1 MWQQIIALVLI
12 IILITR
18 LSLLKKKGKIQ
29 SNEYIFWMIFW
40 SLAGLA
46 MLFLKQLDNLLM
58 DFGFSGSGI
67 NFLLYLAVLFLFYLI
82 FRLRLKILDLDT
94 KITKLLREIALRE
107 NDNIAK
113 DNNDTLKDNDNIPKE
128 E

>member
-12 IILITR
+12 IIFITR
-18 LSLLKKKGKIQ
+18 LTLLKKNNKIQ
-29 SNEYIFWMIFW
+29 KNEYIFWMIFW
-40 SLAGLA
+40 TLAWLA
-46 MLFLKQLDNLLM
+46 ILFLKQLDTLLI

-94 KITKLLREIALRE
+94 KITRLLRELALRDDHNTP
-107 NDNIAK
+107 NDK
-113 DNNDTLKDNDNIPKE
+113 
-128 E
+128 

>member
-1 MWQQIIALVLI
+1 MWQQIIALVFIVVFI
-12 IILITR
+12 IR
-18 LSLLKKKGKIQ
+18 LSLLKKKGEIQ

-46 MLFLKQLDNLLM
+46 VLFLKELDNLLF

-94 KITKLLREIALRE
+94 KITKLLRELA
-107 NDNIAK
+107 
-113 DNNDTLKDNDNIPKE
+113 LKDNHNTPKE
-128 E
+128 Q

>member
-12 IILITR
+12 IIFITR
-18 LSLLKKKGKIQ
+18 LNLLRKKNKIQ
-29 SNEYIFWMIFW
+29 KNEYIFWMIFW
-40 SLAGLA
+40 GLAGLA
-46 MLFLKQLDNLLM
+46 ILFLKQLDTLLI

-94 KITKLLREIALRE
+94 KITKLLRELA
-107 NDNIAK
+107 
-113 DNNDTLKDNDNIPKE
+113 LKDDHNTPKE
-128 E
+128 K